1 LNKLKPMK
9 FNIILILLTIS
20 NLVLAQS
27 NNKYKIKIEASA
39 PLIGQGHWF
48 DIIKTND
55 SVKIIY
61 SVLDSIRFRSLI
73 KDPEYAK
80 IQDTINKVH
89 NNPDYRIKEKASM
102 AKYKLTEKYYV
113 YDSDTVDIS
122 LNDYPSY
129 KKLLDSIY
137 TGTDFNDVKNRGVL
151 DGVYFSVNV
160 ISTTVNREF
169 HADNPDESSN
179 PTIFHLT
186 NDTFNIYRRLRKR
199 ILVHHRIR

>member
-1 LNKLKPMK
+1 MK

-102 AKYKLTEKYYV
+102 AKYKLTEKY
-113 YDSDTVDIS
+113 
-122 LNDYPSY
+122 
-129 KKLLDSIY
+129 
-137 TGTDFNDVKNRGVL
+137 
-151 DGVYFSVNV
+151 
-160 ISTTVNREF
+160 
-169 HADNPDESSN
+169 H
-179 PTIFHLT
+179 
-186 NDTFNIYRRLRKR
+186 
-199 ILVHHRIR
+199 